1 MKQFYLLLSF
11 LITAFSYA
19 QLTPPTELQAYY
31 NGVDFTKTQLDLF
44 NDLAVVTAVN
54 HTNSLSYT
62 PGIWEASKMTD
73 EDTDNSNNVRLFY
86 GYSDTDNNHVT
97 DRTRNKNL
105 NGGNSGTDWNREHV
119 FPNSLANPSL
129 DSSGSSGPPY
139 ADGHNL
145 RPSDVQMNSNR
156 GNKKFAAGSGNA
168 GNTSSGSSLWYPGD
182 EYKGDAARIIMYM
195 YTRYGSQCLPTYA
208 VNGTTNSIDPN
219 MINILLDWNAEDP
232 VSLIEDNRNT
242 YHANTS
248 NTYAQGNRNPFI
260 DNPYLA
266 TVIWGGTPAENRW
279 GSQPPTDTQA
289 PSTPLNLVANNPTET
304 TIDLS
309 WTASTDD
316 TAVTTYDVYVDG
328 TYYTNTGSDAT
339 TFTVTG
345 LSAETSYTF
354 TILAKDAAGNSSG
367 LSNSVNETTLVGSS
381 ASNDLFLS
389 EYMEGSSNNKA
400 LEIANF
406 TGNAI
411 TDLSAYELR
420 ISSNGNAAWTGT
432 YNFPASA
439 SIANNDVYVIG
450 NGSLA
455 VCTGVVDNSNNTITG
470 FNGND
475 AIGLFKNG
483 VLIDIIGTL
492 GDGATFG
499 ANTTL
504 VRNPSIAA
512 GNIAFD
518 INEWTASASNTC
530 TDLGQHTVAALSITQ
545 VEVDNFKIYP
555 NPVRGSLLNIE
566 VKQNTRFEIYDILG
580 KKILQGNVTQTNK
593 QVSVSRLNKGVYILR
608 LKNESGSVTKKLIKD

>member
-119 FPNSLANPSL
+119 FPNSLANPNL

-195 YTRYGSQCLPTYA
+195 YTRYGSQCHPSFA
-208 VNGTTNSIDPN
+208 VQGTTNSIDPN
-219 MINILLDWNAEDP
+219 MINLLLEWNAEDP

-304 TIDLS
+304 TVDLN

-316 TAVTTYDVYVDG
+316 TGVNTYDVYVDG
-328 TYYTNTGSDAT
+328 AYFTNTGSDAT

-345 LSAETSYTF
+345 LSPETSYTF
-354 TILAKDAAGNSSG
+354 TILAKDAAGNQSN
-367 LSNSVNETTLVGSS
+367 LSATATETTLAGTPTDNNCPSEDFENIPANQGSY
-381 ASNDLFLS
+381 ATRVW
-389 EYMEGSSNNKA
+389 
-400 LEIANF
+400 
-406 TGNAI
+406 TGNDGI
-411 TDLSAYELR
+411 TD
-420 ISSNGNAAWTGT
+420 GWTAT
-432 YNFPASA
+432 DARTDQQLNSRA
-439 SIANNDVYVIG
+439 ICIR
-450 NGSLA
+450 NGSLTSPA
-455 VCTGVVDNSNNTITG
+455 LPGGIGNLTVTTQLTFGGSAGNFDVLVNGTSVGTIPYTGDNTVATTTSINNINIVDNITVELINQSSSNRVRIDDLSWTCFTLSTTD
-470 FNGND
+470 FNKQE
-475 AIGLFKNG
+475 I
-483 VLIDIIGTL
+483 
-492 GDGATFG
+492 
-499 ANTTL
+499 
-504 VRNPSIAA
+504 
-512 GNIAFD
+512 
-518 INEWTASASNTC
+518 
-530 TDLGQHTVAALSITQ
+530 
-545 VEVDNFKIYP
+545 KIYP
-555 NPVRGSLLNIE
+555 NPIKSSLLTIE
-566 VKQNTRFEIYDILG
+566 VNENSSFEIYDILG
-580 KKILQGNVTQTNK
+580 KKILKGNVTSKNNK
-593 QVSVSRLNKGVYILR
+593 VSLSSLSKGVYILR
-608 LKNESGSVTKKLIKD
+608 LQNKNGSITKKLIKE

>member
-195 YTRYGSQCLPTYA
+195 YTRYGSQCLPTFA

-304 TIDLS
+304 TIDLT

-345 LSAETSYTF
+345 LSPETSYTF
-354 TILAKDAAGNSSG
+354 TILAKDAAGNQSN
-367 LSNSVNETTLVGSS
+367 LSATATETTLAGTPTDNNCPSEDFENIPANQGSY
-381 ASNDLFLS
+381 ATRVW
-389 EYMEGSSNNKA
+389 
-400 LEIANF
+400 
-406 TGNAI
+406 TGNDGVTDGWTATDARTDQQINSRAI
-411 TDLSAYELR
+411 CIR
-420 ISSNGNAAWTGT
+420 
-432 YNFPASA
+432 
-439 SIANNDVYVIG
+439 
-450 NGSLA
+450 NGSLTSPA
-455 VCTGVVDNSNNTITG
+455 LPGGIGSLTVTTQLTFGGSAGNLDVLVNGTSVGTVPYTGDNTVATTTTINNINIVDNITVQLVNLSSSNRVRIDDLSWTCFTLSTKD
-470 FNGND
+470 FNKQE
-475 AIGLFKNG
+475 I
-483 VLIDIIGTL
+483 
-492 GDGATFG
+492 
-499 ANTTL
+499 
-504 VRNPSIAA
+504 
-512 GNIAFD
+512 
-518 INEWTASASNTC
+518 
-530 TDLGQHTVAALSITQ
+530 
-545 VEVDNFKIYP
+545 KIYP
-555 NPVRGSLLNIE
+555 NPIKSSLLTIE
-566 VKQNTRFEIYDILG
+566 VNENSSFEIYDILG
-580 KKILQGNVTQTNK
+580 KKILKGNVTSKNNK
-593 QVSVSRLNKGVYILR
+593 VSLSSLSKGVYILR
-608 LKNESGSVTKKLIKD
+608 LQNKNGSITKKLIKE

>member
-119 FPNSLANPSL
+119 FPNSLANPNL
-129 DSSGSSGPPY
+129 DSSSSSGPPY

-195 YTRYGSQCLPTYA
+195 YTRYGSQCHPSFA
-208 VNGTTNSIDPN
+208 VQGTTNSIDPN
-219 MINILLDWNAEDP
+219 MINLLLEWNAEDP

-304 TIDLS
+304 TVDLN

-316 TAVTTYDVYVDG
+316 TGVNTYDVYVDG
-328 TYYTNTGSDAT
+328 TYYTNTSSDAT

-354 TILAKDAAGNSSG
+354 TILAKDAAGNQSN
-367 LSNSVNETTLVGSS
+367 LSATATETTLAGTPADNNCPSEDFENIPANQGSY
-381 ASNDLFLS
+381 ATRVW
-389 EYMEGSSNNKA
+389 
-400 LEIANF
+400 
-406 TGNAI
+406 TGNDGI
-411 TDLSAYELR
+411 TD
-420 ISSNGNAAWTGT
+420 GWTAT
-432 YNFPASA
+432 DARTDQQLNSRA
-439 SIANNDVYVIG
+439 ICIR
-450 NGSLA
+450 NGSLTSPA
-455 VCTGVVDNSNNTITG
+455 LPGGIGNLTVTTQLTFGGSAGNFDVLVNGTSVGTIPYTSDNTVATTTSINNINIVDNITVELINQSSSNRVRIDDLSWTCFTLSTTD
-470 FNGND
+470 FNKQE
-475 AIGLFKNG
+475 I
-483 VLIDIIGTL
+483 
-492 GDGATFG
+492 
-499 ANTTL
+499 
-504 VRNPSIAA
+504 
-512 GNIAFD
+512 
-518 INEWTASASNTC
+518 
-530 TDLGQHTVAALSITQ
+530 
-545 VEVDNFKIYP
+545 KIYP
-555 NPVRGSLLNIE
+555 NPIKSSLLTIE
-566 VKQNTRFEIYDILG
+566 VNENSSFEIYDILG
-580 KKILQGNVTQTNK
+580 KKILKGNVTSKNNK
-593 QVSVSRLNKGVYILR
+593 VSLSSLSKGVYILR
-608 LKNESGSVTKKLIKD
+608 LQNKNGSITKKLIKE